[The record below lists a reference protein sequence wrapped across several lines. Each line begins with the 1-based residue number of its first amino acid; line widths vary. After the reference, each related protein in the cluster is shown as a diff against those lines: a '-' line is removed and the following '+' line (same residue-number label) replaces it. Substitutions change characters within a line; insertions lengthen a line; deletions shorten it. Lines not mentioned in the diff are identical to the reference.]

1 MADTNLQP
9 KVSYD
14 RLVRNENTLF
24 LYAPIGAMETYNYTL
39 REYEVVGISDSDF
52 IQAINE
58 LKAEGATDVH
68 IRINSNGGSTK
79 HGQAIIAA
87 MQMSGMTIHT
97 YNDGTAASMAAAI
110 WACGSVRHMA
120 KNAILMIHHPWD
132 YCSGNAGEMRACA
145 TILDKI
151 SEAMIIGFADSLQKT
166 VEQVTEMYF
175 ADYTDK
181 YFTYPDVLAQGLIT
195 GSTEEYQSGIAAV
208 TKDTIAAAIRDPFS
222 EYRPKNAAPDT
233 TGNTTAPV
241 AQGIIQR
248 INKFFSPAASS
259 AKSITQPNTEM
270 TKAELKAALTDGTLS
285 AADVQAM
292 LIEHSAATTPP
303 PAPAA
308 DPNAALLAD
317 FKAELNTV
325 KGQLAD
331 AQAKIEAFG
340 AAPGAGRSTP
350 PPPGNDLPLEG
361 DPNTAE
367 ARLARFNQEVEASI
381 EAGQSM
387 RIVPAE

>member
-1 MADTNLQP
+1 MADTNTEA

-24 LYAPIGAMETYNYTL
+24 LYAPIGSMMSYNYTTH
-39 REYEVVGISDSDF
+39 EYEKVGISDSDF
-52 IQAINE
+52 IQAIND

-68 IRINSNGGSTK
+68 IRLNSNGGSTK
-79 HGQAIIAA
+79 HGQAIIAS

-110 WACGSVRHMA
+110 WACGQQRHMA

-132 YCSGNAGEMRACA
+132 YCEGNAQEMRECA
-145 TILDKI
+145 EILDKI
-151 SEAMIIGFADSLQKT
+151 SEAMILGFADSLQKT
-166 VEQVTEMYF
+166 PEEVTTMYF
-175 ADYTDK
+175 ADYKDK

-195 GSTEEYQSGIAAV
+195 STTEEYQSGIAAV

-222 EYRPKNAAPDT
+222 EYRPKKAAPD

-241 AQGIIQR
+241 AQGLIQR

-259 AKSITQPNTEM
+259 AKSITQPNVTEM

-285 AADVQAM
+285 ATDVQA
-292 LIEHSAATTPP
+292 LLAEHSAATTPP

-308 DPNAALLAD
+308 DPNAALIAD

-325 KGQLAD
+325 KSELAD
-331 AQAKIEAFG
+331 AKAKIEAFG
-340 AAPGAGRSTP
+340 AAPGEGRSTP
-350 PPPGNDLPLEG
+350 PPPGNDPPLEG
-361 DPNTAE
+361 DADSAE
-367 ARLARFNQEVEASI
+367 ARLARFNQEIEASI
-381 EAGQSM
+381 KAGQNM